1 MQPRPACLSTNSSSR
16 FRNAGFTSEEGRK
29 IGVSHPANVPKV
41 IIYDPE
47 LSMHTPL
54 RLWLSTG
61 MRAMD
66 HAVETLYRD
75 GVPSQIKHMAL
86 FAIKGLNKSLRDCK
100 ANPEDMEI
108 RTKNM
113 LAAWESLWPLANV
126 GALGLSHALGHGLG
140 ATYSIPHG
148 ICSCLTLPATIK
160 MMATRL
166 SGANLRAL
174 ATAAH
179 FLPDAYAQTFA
190 QGRESGGGGGS
201 SSSSSGIATF
211 DDASEETLREAALAV
226 SQSVRQLV
234 DDLELTSSL
243 EEYKVPREHLQ
254 PLASKVEEHKPKGAP
269 YDAPGILREI
279 LEPIYTK

>member
-1 MQPRPACLSTNSSSR
+1 M
-16 FRNAGFTSEEGRK
+16 
-29 IGVSHPANVPKV
+29 SHPANVPKV

-47 LSMHTPL
+47 LSLHTPL

-61 MRAMD
+61 MRGMD
-66 HAVETLYRD
+66 HAIETLYRE
-75 GVPSQIKHMAL
+75 GVPPQIKHMAL
-86 FAIKGLNKSLRDCK
+86 FAIKGLNKSLRECK
-100 ANPEDMEI
+100 ANPEDVEI
-108 RTKNM
+108 RSKNM
-113 LAAWESLWPLANV
+113 LAAWESLWPLANA

-179 FLPDAYAQTFA
+179 FLPDAYAKTFA
-190 QGRESGGGGGS
+190 QGHEAG
-201 SSSSSGIATF
+201 SSGIATF
-211 DDASEETLREAALAV
+211 DDASDETLREAALAV
-226 SQSVRQLV
+226 AQSIRELI
-234 DDLELTSSL
+234 DHLDLTSSL
-243 EEYKVPREHLQ
+243 EEYKVPREHLK
-254 PLASKVEEHKPKGAP
+254 PLADKVDEHKPKGAP
-269 YDAPGILREI
+269 YDAQGILQEI